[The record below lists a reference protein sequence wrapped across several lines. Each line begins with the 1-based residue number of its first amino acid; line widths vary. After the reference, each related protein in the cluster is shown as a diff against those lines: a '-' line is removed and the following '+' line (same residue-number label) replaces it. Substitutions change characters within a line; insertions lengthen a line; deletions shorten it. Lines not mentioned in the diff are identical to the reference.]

1 MGNLAIS
8 TRVGKCSLSSA
19 ALGSGRSIDAYLIK
33 SKAKWSKT
41 KLLCKK
47 NRIAHFTQFLRNDIS
62 KINLACTMMLT
73 TLLVNT
79 YNFEYSHAIIIH

>member
-1 MGNLAIS
+1 MGNLAIL
-8 TRVGKCSLSSA
+8 TRVGKFSLSSA

-47 NRIAHFTQFLRNDIS
+47 NRIAHFTS
-62 KINLACTMMLT
+62 
-73 TLLVNT
+73 
-79 YNFEYSHAIIIH
+79 